1 MTVFI
6 LCFCLCTIDA
16 VLEEIQ
22 ELETTVAESEPEEPS
37 TNLHCDEDLD
47 DNKSTEILLD
57 A

>member
-1 MTVFI
+1 MNVFI

-22 ELETTVAESEPEEPS
+22 ELETTVAEPEPEEPS

-47 DNKSTEILLD
+47 DSKSTEILLD